1 MPTATVTWIRHGF
14 QLNSDAYFT
23 DLTPPASNDDRT
35 WINSDALGDACD
47 PDDDNDGVT
56 DVAEAAGCNGS
67 GPLNSLVRDT
77 DFDRRLDG
85 AECAL
90 GSNPGSPTSLPA
102 AGCTVGTSP
111 DTDGDGL
118 RDALETC
125 YYNSSTST
133 TNTDGDTC
141 GDAREVANVDTNT
154 VVGAQDLG
162 IVASAFGSYGTP
174 PPLGLDWRINMD
186 VDKNGTI
193 NAADLGLVAGRFGG
207 CP

>member
-1 MPTATVTWIRHGF
+1 
-14 QLNSDAYFT
+14 
-23 DLTPPASNDDRT
+23 
-35 WINSDALGDACD
+35 
-47 PDDDNDGVT
+47 
-56 DVAEAAGCNGS
+56 
-67 GPLNSLVRDT
+67 
-77 DFDRRLDG
+77 
-85 AECAL
+85 
-90 GSNPGSPTSLPA
+90 
-102 AGCTVGTSP
+102 VGTSP

-174 PPLGLDWRINMD
+174 PALGIDWRINMD
-186 VDKNGTI
+186 VDKNGTV